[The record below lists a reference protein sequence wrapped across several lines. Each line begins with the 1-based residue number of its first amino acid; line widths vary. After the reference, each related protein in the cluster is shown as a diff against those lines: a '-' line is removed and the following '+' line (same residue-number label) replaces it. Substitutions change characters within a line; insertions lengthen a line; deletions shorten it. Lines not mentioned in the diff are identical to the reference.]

1 MKQIGITVG
10 RTSTKWVTVR
20 LDKEVESE
28 VSINDLVRVGN
39 NLLGVV
45 RSTSYS
51 NPTMSPYSP
60 FMPSDTNAVRAFEYL
75 NANVELYG
83 TLTEDG
89 FQPRVVAAIKTGA
102 PVYLVEQGDLDGLNL
117 VDDPMNVG
125 YHPTSYWHIPINP
138 KAVFYHV
145 AVIGST
151 GSGKSHLVR
160 LLIKEL
166 VEKGVKVLAFDH
178 TGEDYAPHFSVNVIR
193 DQEIMPD
200 IQSMARVLAD
210 EVFEMDIADDVEIAL
225 DAYLKGGGDVNK
237 AINYLKTLGLG
248 GKLDLAS
255 LFGTRQGL
263 EAYQQDVD
271 PRDITWDDLKFLQVL
286 DYVMDQVKRRPHTK
300 AKAFIRFLNSGISL
314 SSFNDRSY
322 LIDELVDLILNDWN
336 LTVLDISNEPLPI
349 RFGVMKGVI
358 SKIMRV
364 AERRKSR
371 LNLAIVIDEAQI
383 YASKGQITA
392 SVLADVARR
401 GRKWGVGLVLVSQRW
416 VYDIDPSIRANINS
430 VFFSSLQASTDME
443 EIAKI
448 VNVSNVDVDVLGQG
462 DFYVTGLMSPFRRP
476 ILMHTYG

>member
-20 LDKEVESE
+20 LEKELESE
-28 VSINDLVRVGN
+28 VSINDLVRVGS

-83 TLTEDG
+83 MLSKEG
-89 FQPRVVAAIKTGA
+89 FQPRVLAAIPTGS
-102 PVYLVEQGDLDGLNL
+102 PVYLIEEGDLDDLNL
-117 VDDPMNVG
+117 VDNPINVG
-125 YHPTSYWHIPINP
+125 YHPTSSWPIPLNP
-138 KAVFYHV
+138 NSVFYHV

-166 VEKGVKVLAFDH
+166 VKNGIKVLAFDH
-178 TGEDYAPHFSVNVIR
+178 TGEDYAPHLNGNVVK

-210 EVFEMDIADDVEIAL
+210 EVFEMDLADDVEIAL
-225 DAYLKGGGDVNK
+225 DAYLKGNGSENE
-237 AINYLKTLGLG
+237 AIKYLKTLGLG
-248 GKLDLAS
+248 GALDLAS
-255 LFGTRQGL
+255 LFGKGL
-263 EAYQQDVD
+263 EAYQEGD
-271 PRDITWDDLKFLQVL
+271 PRDVKWEDLKFLQVL
-286 DYVMDQVKRRPHTK
+286 NYVMDQVKRRPHTK
-300 AKAFIRFLNSGISL
+300 AKAFIRFLNSGVSL
-314 SSFNDRSY
+314 NSFNGRSY
-322 LIDELVDLILNDWN
+322 LIDELVDLIINDWN
-336 LTVLDISNEPLPI
+336 LTIIDISNEPLPI
-349 RFGVMKGVI
+349 RFGIMKGLV
-358 SKIMRV
+358 SKVMRV
-364 AERRKSR
+364 AERRKSKI
-371 LNLAIVIDEAQI
+371 NLAIVIDEAQI

-392 SVLADVARR
+392 PVLADVARR
-401 GRKWGVGLVLVSQRW
+401 GRKWGVGLILVSQRW

-430 VFFSSLQASTDME
+430 VLFSSLQASTDIE